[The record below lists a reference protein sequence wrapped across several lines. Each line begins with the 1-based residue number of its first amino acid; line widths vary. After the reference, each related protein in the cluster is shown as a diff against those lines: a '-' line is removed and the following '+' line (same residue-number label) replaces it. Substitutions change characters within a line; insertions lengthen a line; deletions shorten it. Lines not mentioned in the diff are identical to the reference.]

1 MIQNSTVTVVET
13 TATTISTAVATSA
26 GYDNTGAMIY
36 IIIVL
41 LWYSIGIIFMLGMQM
56 KARSEIIEEAARR
69 RTKRLIRNLRDQT
82 NTKEILEELADKQKR
97 ARLWE
102 IYLGTKDERKTKLTE
117 AETVRIRHIEKQLA
131 TLKRDRRLTNEALF
145 ASEAEKAF
153 FRSRSDARQMT
164 AKLSTIEEPSLL
176 RRRSSFDPQT
186 LERWKALANQS
197 KSHEQMP
204 WNTRKLVIRRYF
216 RRLTGRPSST
226 THQDSETTTEN
237 LLSFANQ
244 ITTLARPLTEINL
257 DEISSSDER
266 QNPYLTYFY
275 KPTSR
280 PSILATQFFPTSS
293 EPSIT

>member
-1 MIQNSTVTVVET
+1 MIQNSTITVVET
-13 TATTISTAVATSA
+13 TATTISTAVATA

-69 RTKRLIRNLRDQT
+69 RTKKLIRNLRDHT

-102 IYLGTKDERKTKLTE
+102 IYLGTKDERKSKLTD

-131 TLKRDRRLTNEALF
+131 TLKRNRRLTNEALF
-145 ASEAEKAF
+145 ASDTEKDYF
-153 FRSRSDARQMT
+153 LSRTAARQMT
-164 AKLSTIEEPSLL
+164 AKLSTIEEPSLP

-186 LERWKALANQS
+186 LERWKALENQS

-226 THQDSETTTEN
+226 TRQDSETTTEN

-280 PSILATQFFPTSS
+280 PSILATQFFPASS